1 MTAHS
6 ASLISEGE
14 TRPRVLRLIPPG
26 QHRHATPSVACAHA
40 GNDAGTGGTRYNGMK
55 APGPCDPDSTP
66 VQVPGA
72 SYRCAAGAPA
82 GVRGRACRGL
92 WDPRAGQLSRGCSEI
107 PGGYAQG
114 LAGPAGQ
121 AVPR

>member
-40 GNDAGTGGTRYNGMK
+40 GNDAGTGGTRDNGMK

-72 SYRCAAGAPA
+72 SYRCAAGGPA
-82 GVRGRACRGL
+82 GRQGGRNPVYARISQVFNRLRACRL
-92 WDPRAGQLSRGCSEI
+92 TCSF
-107 PGGYAQG
+107 A
-114 LAGPAGQ
+114 A
-121 AVPR
+121 